1 MTNYTSL
8 ILYHRLLS
16 GAIGRNVKFFME
28 HLARM
33 RTLDAAY
40 EMLKAEDPDTAISKY
55 YLRYLMLSGQIPVH
69 RVGCKRLLN
78 YDALLVFLQNP
89 PEASHD
95 SPSQYGV
102 IRPLK

>member
-1 MTNYTSL
+1 M
-8 ILYHRLLS
+8 
-16 GAIGRNVKFFME
+16 KFFME

-55 YLRYLMLSGQIPVH
+55 YLRYLMLSGQIPVI

-78 YDALLVFLQNP
+78 YDALLLFLQNP

>member
-1 MTNYTSL
+1 
-8 ILYHRLLS
+8 
-16 GAIGRNVKFFME
+16 ME

-40 EMLKAEDPDTAISKY
+40 EMLKAEDPDTAI
-55 YLRYLMLSGQIPVH
+55 VH

>member
-1 MTNYTSL
+1 
-8 ILYHRLLS
+8 
-16 GAIGRNVKFFME
+16 ME

-78 YDALLVFLQNP
+78 YDALLLFLQNP

-95 SPSQYGV
+95 SPSQYFRVFAALLFCTDKGGEM
-102 IRPLK
+102 IA

>member
-1 MTNYTSL
+1 
-8 ILYHRLLS
+8 
-16 GAIGRNVKFFME
+16 ME

-78 YDALLVFLQNP
+78 YDAHRVGCKRLLNYDALLVFLQNP

>member
-1 MTNYTSL
+1 
-8 ILYHRLLS
+8 
-16 GAIGRNVKFFME
+16 ME

-78 YDALLVFLQNP
+78 YDALLVFLEFRKMVTITRCTRQQKR
-89 PEASHD
+89 H
-95 SPSQYGV
+95 
-102 IRPLK
+102 

>member
-1 MTNYTSL
+1 
-8 ILYHRLLS
+8 
-16 GAIGRNVKFFME
+16 ME

-55 YLRYLMLSGQIPVH
+55 YLRYLMLSGQIPVI

-78 YDALLVFLQNP
+78 YDALLLFLQNP

-95 SPSQYGV
+95 STFEITRLNKRRIFRLSGV
-102 IRPLK
+102 RRFIVLHRQRR

>member
-1 MTNYTSL
+1 
-8 ILYHRLLS
+8 
-16 GAIGRNVKFFME
+16 ME

-40 EMLKAEDPDTAISKY
+40 EMLKAEDPETAISKY

-78 YDALLVFLQNP
+78 YDAL
-89 PEASHD
+89 
-95 SPSQYGV
+95 
-102 IRPLK
+102 K